1 MKLSEQLIK
10 TAKII
15 TANYKLVKITDQDFN
30 KLPNIIYHSTPY
42 YNVDDIIKNGLGNVH
57 VDYMEGKKG
66 FFFATDDDNSEMYG
80 NYEGAKTVTFA
91 IQKSKLNKN
100 KIYYDQNDCYTDGY
114 VTLLKGQQ
122 YTWYNYADEDLDDYT
137 PEQYWNTHKYVMCF
151 FYDGIVEVSKEDIQ

>member
-1 MKLSEQLIK
+1 MLSNKIAK
-10 TAKII
+10 IAKII
-15 TANYKLVKITDQDFN
+15 TSNYKLNKITDQDFN

-66 FFFATDDDNSEMYG
+66 FFFATDDQNSEMYG

-91 IQKSKLNKN
+91 IQKSKLDKN

-122 YTWYNYADEDLDDYT
+122 YTWGNYCDEDLDDYT
-137 PEQYWNTHKYVMCF
+137 PEQYWNINKYLMCF
-151 FYDGIVEVSKEDIQ
+151 FYDGIVEVSAEDIQ